1 MTPEEYDELEG
12 LLTSHERQ
20 RPMNDPRE
28 EFVMQFWLGV
38 VLVVTVIIVLART
51 VIFH

>member
-1 MTPEEYDELEG
+1 
-12 LLTSHERQ
+12 
-20 RPMNDPRE
+20 MNDPRE

-38 VLVVTVIIVLART
+38 VLVVAVIIVLARA